1 MKKTIRVFGLA
12 LAVLMIL
19 PMLAALPVKVNA
31 TEPAPTYDAAHDGE
45 LLRAV
50 NFKSEDWY
58 SDYAGGISGSN
69 HGADVAVSDDGTS
82 VTFTVQNANNRRAM
96 WGGYYTD
103 AADDSPED
111 IAYHEA
117 LGAALPMKAGV
128 KYTMV
133 FDLKLG
139 NDGVAFGISVDGEN
153 ALNICGSG
161 QTYWYGWNTLQVNA
175 TQDDNEKWNYHY
187 ASGSTKRDKQTF
199 AVVLDYDAK
208 TMTLY
213 IVDTSDGCFY
223 LCRSLYFDGAKV
235 WDSSYLR
242 CRLTARRISGTPNS
256 SFTAEVSNLN
266 VYKGNALKLVS
277 GNSYQLPYWSHP
289 DGDELL
295 GVNFEDTTFMTPA
308 LSENNNYNDLGVAVD
323 GGSVTFTSLGTD
335 SKRGVWG
342 DTLPADFFPLSA
354 GVKYTVYFSLTM
366 DAGMKCAFYPDGTQG
381 IAIIQNST
389 YTKYQSW
396 ATMSGAEANWAN
408 KTDCKNGLKNFAVT
422 LDYDTGTLTLY
433 GENRNGLYSYI
444 NQATGLTFGGDALGV
459 YFFAGNTEDGTVTVS
474 DVSIEKGLTVP
485 ILDAG
490 AIGYTAYQAAADN
503 SLLRTVNF
511 KQDGFNPA
519 FADNNNKGADVEVSN
534 DGTTVTFTVQN
545 ANNKRAMW
553 GDYLVDALPLYGGAN
568 AQNGVQYTFM
578 YDVILGNENVGFGL
592 QVDGN
597 NALVV
602 DGAGNV
608 LWYEWNTKKVSAS
621 AEESKNWI
629 NHTDV
634 APTAKQTFTV
644 TMDYNANNF
653 TLYVKRSN
661 GTFEKVRSMTYNNC
675 DWAGS
680 RVRPRFYIRTI
691 DTGIAPDATYTA
703 AVSNLRIF
711 KGTDFSDLY
720 VLQNASGAAVRLNT
734 PTGLRFTGLI
744 GKGLLNELKAE
755 YGEAN
760 VKVGMLITPTDYLT
774 ANSLAFTKEALDA
787 CGALP
792 AGKKY
797 VKITASTILESDDG
811 CAYKINCVLA
821 NVREANYDR
830 NFSAVT
836 FVEINGST
844 YLYGDYSEAANSRSI
859 TFVAEAALSDVS
871 DVQTGEY
878 QYAVDGKYSPYTSA
892 QRALLVGFRC
902 PNYISV
908 MNYNIEEIEGNDD
921 QSRTPAKAV
930 QTILDL
936 SPDIVGLQE
945 VDEEWNLSDLTSN
958 GYGRV
963 QGDTNRDMWTE
974 LYYKTAKF
982 NKLNSGYK
990 RYSALESEFPG
1001 VDKNGADTGRDKLGR
1016 MFTWARLEEKAS
1028 GKIVLAI
1035 TTHLHYRQ
1043 NKDDTASTEPNSLV
1057 REYEVR
1063 LLLAWIEAQVFN
1075 YDCVV
1080 ITGDMNAHCLSG
1092 LGRNVINVYK
1102 DGGYDITRDT
1112 AEVKGD
1118 TDGTLANSGRTTR
1131 PEWIFDYILTRGSV
1145 ETVYF
1150 TVVDNK
1156 IDKNGTAYPSD
1167 HLPVLARIL
1176 VH

>member
-1 MKKTIRVFGLA
+1 
-12 LAVLMIL
+12 
-19 PMLAALPVKVNA
+19 
-31 TEPAPTYDAAHDGE
+31 
-45 LLRAV
+45 
-50 NFKSEDWY
+50 
-58 SDYAGGISGSN
+58 
-69 HGADVAVSDDGTS
+69 
-82 VTFTVQNANNRRAM
+82 
-96 WGGYYTD
+96 
-103 AADDSPED
+103 
-111 IAYHEA
+111 
-117 LGAALPMKAGV
+117 
-128 KYTMV
+128 
-133 FDLKLG
+133 
-139 NDGVAFGISVDGEN
+139 
-153 ALNICGSG
+153 
-161 QTYWYGWNTLQVNA
+161 
-175 TQDDNEKWNYHY
+175 
-187 ASGSTKRDKQTF
+187 
-199 AVVLDYDAK
+199 
-208 TMTLY
+208 
-213 IVDTSDGCFY
+213 
-223 LCRSLYFDGAKV
+223 
-235 WDSSYLR
+235 
-242 CRLTARRISGTPNS
+242 
-256 SFTAEVSNLN
+256 
-266 VYKGNALKLVS
+266 
-277 GNSYQLPYWSHP
+277 
-289 DGDELL
+289 
-295 GVNFEDTTFMTPA
+295 
-308 LSENNNYNDLGVAVD
+308 
-323 GGSVTFTSLGTD
+323 
-335 SKRGVWG
+335 
-342 DTLPADFFPLSA
+342 
-354 GVKYTVYFSLTM
+354 
-366 DAGMKCAFYPDGTQG
+366 
-381 IAIIQNST
+381 
-389 YTKYQSW
+389 
-396 ATMSGAEANWAN
+396 
-408 KTDCKNGLKNFAVT
+408 

-634 APTAKQTFTV
+634 APTAKQTFAV
-644 TMDYNANNF
+644 TMDYTATNF

-982 NKLNSGYK
+982 NKLNSGYNGEIPEAPTRK
-990 RYSALESEFPG
+990 SRTTSSVTLNRIEGYEYSRDGVTWQDSNVFEGLREGTKYTFYQRVKATKYMAASPSSPG
-1001 VDKNGADTGRDKLGR
+1001 YSCYTLSSSDSGSSGSSGSS
-1016 MFTWARLEEKAS
+1016 AS
-1028 GKIVLAI
+1028 SGSSSGSSAG
-1035 TTHLHYRQ
+1035 
-1043 NKDDTASTEPNSLV
+1043 STEALYELSLTDSTSNILFSTMNKLIEGNKTQSV
-1057 REYEVR
+1057 TIRFPSIEYTFDRGTMKAE
-1063 LLLAWIEAQVFN
+1063 
-1075 YDCVV
+1075 
-1080 ITGDMNAHCLSG
+1080 SG
-1092 LGRNVINVYK
+1092 
-1102 DGGYDITRDT
+1102 
-1112 AEVKGD
+1112 
-1118 TDGTLANSGRTTR
+1118 
-1131 PEWIFDYILTRGSV
+1131 
-1145 ETVYF
+1145 
-1150 TVVDNK
+1150 
-1156 IDKNGTAYPSD
+1156 
-1167 HLPVLARIL
+1167 
-1176 VH
+1176 